1 MQHAIDQTPRIRQIT
16 QFADRV
22 CSDNPDKWVNR
33 ANVLH
38 GGEGTSSRKKEQTE
52 EHVVMVGS
60 WPCIVS
66 SEIHIGG
73 QRVIYPVCED
83 KGKAAATGQEDE
95 KDSNRARAE

>member
-1 MQHAIDQTPRIRQIT
+1 VET
-16 QFADRV
+16 
-22 CSDNPDKWVNR
+22 
-33 ANVLH
+33 
-38 GGEGTSSRKKEQTE
+38 SRKKEQTE

-60 WPCIVS
+60 WLCIVS

-73 QRVIYPVCED
+73 QRFIYPVRED